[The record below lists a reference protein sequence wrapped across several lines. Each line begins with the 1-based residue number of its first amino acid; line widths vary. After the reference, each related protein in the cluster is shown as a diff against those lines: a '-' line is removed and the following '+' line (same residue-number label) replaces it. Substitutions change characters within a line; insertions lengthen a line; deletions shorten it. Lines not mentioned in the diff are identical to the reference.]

1 MLGYEGMAQDEAL
14 IFLWTWII
22 FFSSDED
29 QNPYSWHDTDPDRGS
44 RIRADRD
51 PDPGPLTESSVN

>member
-1 MLGYEGMAQDEAL
+1 MAQDEAL